1 MIFLDGRCLPAYTTR
16 EFRNYGLHKAG
27 ALYKFLFTREDN
39 ILLSTGAIKFLPHYM
54 CKFIATHDVML
65 NGKQCHAG
73 DVINP
78 SDFEESVLKVLIK
91 TNVLRCELSEDFAD
105 KDEEFIVKEAQLSD
119 CIGKTF
125 KQASE
130 SLGLDFAV
138 VKEKFELKKGAT
150 QAKVKQEHLEV
161 MKELLTV

>member
-1 MIFLDGRCLPAYTTR
+1 MALIL
-16 EFRNYGLHKAG
+16 EF
-27 ALYKFLFTREDN
+27 
-39 ILLSTGAIKFLPHYM
+39 LLSKIWNTPRKTA
-54 CKFIATHDVML
+54 FISA
-65 NGKQCHAG
+65 K
-73 DVINP
+73 
-78 SDFEESVLKVLIK
+78 SVLKVLIK
-91 TNVLRCELSEDFAD
+91 TNVLKCELSEDFAD

-150 QAKVKQEHLEV
+150 QAKVKQEHLEAI
-161 MKELLTV
+161 KELLTV

>member
-27 ALYKFLFTREDN
+27 TLYKFLFTREDN
-39 ILLSTGAIKFLPHYM
+39 ILLSTGAIKFLPYHM
-54 CKFIATHDVML
+54 CKFITTHDVIL
-65 NGKQCHAG
+65 NGNQCHAG
-73 DVINP
+73 DIINP
-78 SDFEESVLKVLIK
+78 SDFEESVLKVLVK
-91 TNVLRCELSEDFAD
+91 TNVLKCELSENFVD

-150 QAKVKQEHLEV
+150 QAKVKNEHLEAI
-161 MKELLTV
+161 KELLTV

>member
-27 ALYKFLFTREDN
+27 TLYKFLFTREDN
-39 ILLSTGAIKFLPHYM
+39 ILLSTGAIKFLPYYM
-54 CKFIATHDVML
+54 CKFIATHDVIL
-65 NGKQCHAG
+65 NGKQCQNG
-73 DVINP
+73 DIVNP
-78 SDFEESVLKVLIK
+78 LDFEESVLKVLVK
-91 TNVLRCELSEDFAD
+91 TNVLKCELSEEFAD
-105 KDEEFIVKEAQLSD
+105 KDEEFIVKEAKLSD

-150 QAKVKQEHLEV
+150 QTKVKKEHLEAI
-161 MKELLTV
+161 KELLTV

>member
-27 ALYKFLFTREDN
+27 TLYKFLFTREDN
-39 ILLSTGAIKFLPHYM
+39 ILLSTGAIKFLPYHM
-54 CKFIATHDVML
+54 CKFTTTHDVIL
-65 NGKQCHAG
+65 NGNQCHAG
-73 DVINP
+73 DIINP
-78 SDFEESVLKVLIK
+78 SDFEESVLKVLVK
-91 TNVLRCELSEDFAD
+91 TNVLKCELSENFVD

-150 QAKVKQEHLEV
+150 QAKVKNEHLEAI
-161 MKELLTV
+161 KELLTV

>member
-27 ALYKFLFTREDN
+27 TLYKFLFTREDN
-39 ILLSTGAIKFLPHYM
+39 ILLSTGAIKILPYYM
-54 CKFIATHDVML
+54 CKFIATHDVVL
-65 NGKQCHAG
+65 NGKQCHVG
-73 DVINP
+73 DIINP

-91 TNVLRCELSEDFAD
+91 TNVLKCELSEDFAD

-138 VKEKFELKKGAT
+138 VKEKFELKKGST
-150 QAKVKQEHLEV
+150 QTKVKQEHLEAI
-161 MKELLTV
+161 KELLTV

>member
-1 MIFLDGRCLPAYTTR
+1 MIFLDGRCLPAYTIR

-27 ALYKFLFTREDN
+27 TLYKFLFTREDN

-54 CKFIATHDVML
+54 CKFIVTHDVIL

-73 DVINP
+73 YVIDPKEFDENT
-78 SDFEESVLKVLIK
+78 LKVLVK
-91 TNVLRCELSEDFAD
+91 TNVLKCELSEDFAD

-119 CIGKTF
+119 CIGKT
-125 KQASE
+125 
-130 SLGLDFAV
+130 LGLDFGV

-161 MKELLTV
+161 IKELLTV